1 MIRNSQKAP
10 ICPYAGTTQ
19 ETPSAS
25 LLSSPIMHRHKRLI
39 YLLVFSAFLYT
50 GCTSP
55 EPEWQ
60 FVEITQQAGLGGFKH
75 VNGAEGDWYLPETF
89 GGGGAFLD
97 YNQDDLIDLALVGG
111 SAWNDSISRGLW
123 LYQGIGDGRFRDV
136 TDEMG
141 LSLISGYGMGV
152 ISGDIDRDGDED
164 LYLTTLEKNYLLI
177 NEGDRFR
184 DATLASGLDAPPE
197 WNVAAIFLDANRD
210 GWLDL
215 YVTGYVD
222 WSVDTDLI
230 CTSDGVQK
238 RYCTPELYTG
248 TPGRFYLNRG
258 DGTFIERTQ
267 TSGLSGSGKTLG
279 VITMDVN
286 RDQWPD
292 IVLANDTDPD
302 QLFLNLQDGS
312 FEEVGLS
319 RGMALDSRGR
329 ARAGMGMDAGIVD
342 PTEEPTIFIGHFEDQ
357 MNGVYRHTP
366 SGFFEERGP
375 NSRIG
380 PLSLPAL
387 TFGMV
392 LFDADLDGDLDLLAA
407 NGHINPQ
414 ASERSD
420 IASYK
425 QLPQLFLNDGHG
437 VFTDESQRLGLTL
450 PMVGRGAL
458 TADIDLDGD
467 LDVLITEN
475 NGGARLFRNDLPLG
489 VNYIRIQLQ
498 GMSVDATI
506 ILQTGSQKQFR
517 RIRAG
522 HSYASQSER
531 VVTIGLGNIQH
542 VDTLTVFWP
551 SGIVTRRTNIPANQ
565 TLQLRE
571 TDL

>member
-1 MIRNSQKAP
+1 
-10 ICPYAGTTQ
+10 
-19 ETPSAS
+19 
-25 LLSSPIMHRHKRLI
+25 MHRQKRLT
-39 YLLVFSAFLYT
+39 YLLVFSAFLYAS
-50 GCTSP
+50 CASP
-55 EPEWQ
+55 EPEWK
-60 FVEITQQAGLGGFKH
+60 FVEITQQAGLSEFKH
-75 VNGAEGDWYLPETF
+75 VNGAQGDWYLPETI
-89 GGGGAFLD
+89 GAGGAFLD
-97 YNQDDLIDLALVGG
+97 YNQDGLIDLALVGG
-111 SAWNDSISRGLW
+111 SAWNDSTSRGLW
-123 LYQGIGDGRFRDV
+123 LYQGIGDGHFRDV
-136 TDEMG
+136 TDEMN
-141 LSLISGYGMGV
+141 LSLVNGYGMGV

-177 NEGDRFR
+177 NQGDRFR
-184 DATLASGLDAPPE
+184 DATFESGLDAPPE

-222 WSVDTDLI
+222 WSIDTDLV

-248 TPGRFYLNRG
+248 TPARFYLNRG
-258 DGTFIERTQ
+258 DGTFIEHTPA
-267 TSGLSGSGKTLG
+267 SGLSGSGKTLG
-279 VITMDVN
+279 VVTMDVN
-286 RDQWPD
+286 RDHWPD
-292 IVLANDTDPD
+292 IVVANDTDPD

-312 FEEVGLS
+312 FEEIGLS

-329 ARAGMGMDAGIVD
+329 ARAGMGIDAGVVD
-342 PTEEPTIFIGHFEDQ
+342 STEEPTIFIGHFEDQ
-357 MNGVYRHTP
+357 MNGVYRRTP

-375 NSRIG
+375 SSRIG
-380 PLSLPAL
+380 PLSLSAL

-437 VFTDESQRLGLTL
+437 MFTDESQRLGLTL

-467 LDVLITEN
+467 IDVLITEN
-475 NGGARLFRNDLPLG
+475 NGGARLFRNNLHPEA
-489 VNYIRIQLQ
+489 NYLRIRLH
-498 GMSVDATI
+498 GMSEDATI
-506 ILQTGSQKQFR
+506 TLQTGLQKQFR

-522 HSYASQSER
+522 HSYASQSEKA
-531 VVTIGLGNIQH
+531 VTIGLGNVQH

-551 SGIVTRRTNIPANQ
+551 SGIVTRRTNILANQ
-565 TLQLRE
+565 TLELRE

>member
-1 MIRNSQKAP
+1 
-10 ICPYAGTTQ
+10 
-19 ETPSAS
+19 
-25 LLSSPIMHRHKRLI
+25 MHRHKRLI

-506 ILQTGSQKQFR
+506 ILQTESQKQFR

>member
-1 MIRNSQKAP
+1 
-10 ICPYAGTTQ
+10 
-19 ETPSAS
+19 
-25 LLSSPIMHRHKRLI
+25 MHRHKRLI
-39 YLLVFSAFLYT
+39 YLLVFSAFLYA

-55 EPEWQ
+55 EPEWK
-60 FVEITQQAGLGGFKH
+60 FVEITQQAGLSEFKH
-75 VNGAEGDWYLPETF
+75 VNGAEGDWYLPETI
-89 GGGGAFLD
+89 GAGGAFLD
-97 YNQDDLIDLALVGG
+97 YNLDGLVDLALVGG
-111 SAWNDSISRGLW
+111 SAWDDSASRGLW
-123 LYQGIGDGRFRDV
+123 LYQGIGDGHFRDV
-136 TDEMG
+136 TDAMN
-141 LSLISGYGMGV
+141 LSLVNGYGMGI

-164 LYLTTLEKNYLLI
+164 LYLTTLGKNYLLI

-184 DATLASGLDAPPE
+184 NATLASGLDAPPE

-222 WSVDTDLI
+222 WSIDTDLV

-279 VITMDVN
+279 AITMDVN
-286 RDQWPD
+286 QDQWTD

-302 QLFLNLQDGS
+302 QLFLNLQNGS

-319 RGMALDSRGR
+319 RGMALDPRGR
-329 ARAGMGMDAGIVD
+329 ARAGMGMDAGVVD

-357 MNGVYRHTP
+357 MNGVYRRTS
-366 SGFFEERGP
+366 SGFFEERGAS
-375 NSRIG
+375 SRIG

-392 LFDADLDGDLDLLAA
+392 LFDADLDGNLDLLAA

-425 QLPQLFLNDGHG
+425 QLPQLFLNDGRG
-437 VFTDESQRLGLTL
+437 MFTDESQRLGLAI

-467 LDVLITEN
+467 VDVLITEN
-475 NGGARLFRNDLPLG
+475 NGRVRLFRNDLPPA
-489 VNYIRIQLQ
+489 VNYLRIQLH

-506 ILQTGSQKQFR
+506 TLQTGSQKQFR

-522 HSYASQSER
+522 HSYASQSEKAM
-531 VVTIGLGNIQH
+531 TIGLGNTQH

-551 SGIVTRRTNIPANQ
+551 SGMVTRRANIPANQ